1 MTVYYA
7 VVTINDIIFDNVV
20 ANAKRSKVDVNEM
33 KRDHFTTLLLKKK
46 PVPTLLLQYRNI
58 TEEKKTTMGDTDCTS
73 LCLLAFI
80 LTEEM

>member
-20 ANAKRSKVDVNEM
+20 AYAKRSKVDVNEM

-46 PVPTLLLQYRNI
+46 TLSQHYFYNTGI
-58 TEEKKTTMGDTDCTS
+58 S
-73 LCLLAFI
+73 LRRRRQWETQIVLPSVCLHLF
-80 LTEEM
+80 

>member
-33 KRDHFTTLLLKKK
+33 KRSFHNPF
-46 PVPTLLLQYRNI
+46 V
-58 TEEKKTTMGDTDCTS
+58 EKKTCPNITFTVPES
-73 LCLLAFI
+73 H
-80 LTEEM
+80 